1 MLNNTWEFFK
11 KQQKVLMFEFRKKDI
26 QEEIVCERKTN
37 ENKYVFL
44 CLTCLFNFSR
54 DCLQFVIQ
62 FNAIQ

>member
-1 MLNNTWEFFK
+1 
-11 KQQKVLMFEFRKKDI
+11 MFEFRKKDI

-37 ENKYVFL
+37 ENEYVFP

-54 DCLQFVIQ
+54 DRLQFVIQ